1 MLSFPSQY
9 LTGEPVEGEEVQ
21 GIEEVTEGKPDL
33 AKDRADCLAKNT
45 QQNVFRYIYLVG
57 KDCYNKTMEVVEC
70 GSCYKTTVDSTPASS
85 PAFLEGVTEDYD
97 WASGVFP
104 TWTESIWKVIN
115 ARVFLQGD
123 PRSVVFSLSSS
134 MIVLIFSHDHG
145 VFSLGLIIL
154 VLSLASVWWLQR
166 RAHIIFGEGA
176 ACQENSPVDM

>member
-1 MLSFPSQY
+1 MEED
-9 LTGEPVEGEEVQ
+9 GIPVEGKQ

-70 GSCYKTTVDSTPASS
+70 GSCYRTTVDSTSASS

-97 WASGVFP
+97 WASGLYP

-115 ARVFLQGD
+115 ARVLIIFCE
-123 PRSVVFSLSSS
+123 PSVICEFKSCICDCANELNSGSLS
-134 MIVLIFSHDHG
+134 
-145 VFSLGLIIL
+145 
-154 VLSLASVWWLQR
+154 
-166 RAHIIFGEGA
+166 
-176 ACQENSPVDM
+176 

>member
-1 MLSFPSQY
+1 MLSHTNLLLRKYMIKMFYFPSQY

-123 PRSVVFSLSSS
+123 PRSVFS
-134 MIVLIFSHDHG
+134 
-145 VFSLGLIIL
+145 
-154 VLSLASVWWLQR
+154 
-166 RAHIIFGEGA
+166 
-176 ACQENSPVDM
+176 

>member
-1 MLSFPSQY
+1 MQY

-33 AKDRADCLAKNT
+33 MKDRADCLAKNT

-97 WASGVFP
+97 WASGIYP

-123 PRSVVFSLSSS
+123 PRLVFSPFSLSN
-134 MIVLIFSHDHG
+134 D
-145 VFSLGLIIL
+145 GLHF
-154 VLSLASVWWLQR
+154 Q
-166 RAHIIFGEGA
+166 
-176 ACQENSPVDM
+176 P